1 MKITHIPKDKL
12 IKIRYESEEEK
23 TLALENAK
31 FIANWSDEEV
41 EELKQ
46 TG

>member
-12 IKIRYESEEEK
+12 IKIRYESDEGKVIILRIVK
-23 TLALENAK
+23 T
-31 FIANWSDEEV
+31 IAESFEIEL

>member
-12 IKIRYESEEEK
+12 IKIRYEGEEGK
-23 TLALENAK
+23 TIVLSFLK
-31 FIANWSDEEV
+31 TIAFSFGIEI

-46 TG
+46 TR